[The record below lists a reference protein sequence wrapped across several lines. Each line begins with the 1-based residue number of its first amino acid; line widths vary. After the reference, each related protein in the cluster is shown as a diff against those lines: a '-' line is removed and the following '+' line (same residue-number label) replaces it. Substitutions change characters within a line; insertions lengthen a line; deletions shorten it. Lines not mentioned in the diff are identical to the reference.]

1 MEKENKALNIK
12 FVKLDQMDVENSVLN
27 LKITLLSWQRYILVK
42 MLLKFFKQGEVKQTH
57 KWSAQS
63 KADILNCCTIKSC
76 YHNGLK
82 TEITLHG

>member
-1 MEKENKALNIK
+1 MLQAWQEKHELKRCLEVLEKENKALNIK

-57 KWSAQS
+57 KWNAQS
-63 KADILNCCTIKSC
+63 KADILIW
-76 YHNGLK
+76 
-82 TEITLHG
+82 